1 MRRYFSPKHQF
12 NYLLISI
19 PLTPNLNTMNELTID
34 SREVAEMT
42 GKEHKNLMRD
52 IRSYVKVLE
61 DSSTLSSHN
70 FFIESTYINSQN
82 KEKPCYLLTRKGC
95 DMIANK
101 MAGEKGILFTAT
113 YVTKFEEMEQQ
124 MNKDIN

>member
-1 MRRYFSPKHQF
+1 
-12 NYLLISI
+12 
-19 PLTPNLNTMNELTID
+19 MNELTID